1 MYFIGKDGLIFDY
14 SWKMVI
20 VIGGVYFVF
29 VVECFLKFVF
39 DNCKVDIWQ
48 FLKYLNMICL
58 LFFLLNV
65 LFYIVIFKMI
75 ILFYNFIFMIL

>member
-48 FLKYLNMICL
+48 FLKYLNMI
-58 LFFLLNV
+58 LFIFFFVKCVILYCYFLNDYV
-65 LFYIVIFKMI
+65 
-75 ILFYNFIFMIL
+75 FYNFIFIIL

>member
-39 DNCKVDIWQ
+39 DNCKVDIW
-48 FLKYLNMICL
+48 
-58 LFFLLNV
+58 
-65 LFYIVIFKMI
+65 
-75 ILFYNFIFMIL
+75 

>member
-39 DNCKVDIWQ
+39 DNCKV
-48 FLKYLNMICL
+48 LKYLNMICL
-58 LFFLLNV
+58 LFFFV
-65 LFYIVIFKMI
+65 KCVILYCYF
-75 ILFYNFIFMIL
+75 

>member
-39 DNCKVDIWQ
+39 DNCKVDIWW

-75 ILFYNFIFMIL
+75 ILFYNFIFIIL